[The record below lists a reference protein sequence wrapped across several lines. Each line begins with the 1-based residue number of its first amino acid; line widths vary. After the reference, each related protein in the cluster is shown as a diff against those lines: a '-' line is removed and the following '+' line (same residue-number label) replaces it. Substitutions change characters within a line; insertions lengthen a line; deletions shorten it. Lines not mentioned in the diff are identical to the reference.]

1 MEEEKLQ
8 IDQLDNYSLP
18 MFQWP
23 EWKSKSVVLLS
34 TISIVFS
41 LCGKGMIVYYI
52 KTYAPKDRPINKMFL
67 IDQVS

>member
-8 IDQLDNYSLP
+8 IDQLENYSLP

-23 EWKSKSVVLLS
+23 EWKSKFVVLFS

-52 KTYAPKDRPINKMFL
+52 KTYAPKDRSMNKMFL